1 MWTRSFYSHFGSFQG
16 SETIKALVAKE
27 QKKQKKQFQA
37 LRMKDNSLKG
47 MHITTKCLSGFE
59 LYQDVICGQ

>member
-1 MWTRSFYSHFGSFQG
+1 MLYAVYWQG
-16 SETIKALVAKE
+16 SDAIQALIAKE
-27 QKKQKKQFQA
+27 QKKQKKIFRS
-37 LRMKDNSLKG
+37 LRLKGNSLKG